1 MLHRDQTF
9 LIRTSFEIEKCRLH
23 APKQVDRV
31 VVQPDEGQA
40 KRAAVV
46 DRCAPEM
53 LEFAE
58 FSFGRFWL
66 DGSQHLLSS
75 SSLQTLVACFDLSRA
90 GGADAPS
97 L

>member
-1 MLHRDQTF
+1 MLHREHTF
-9 LIRTSFEIEKCRLH
+9 LFWTSFEIEKRRLH

-31 VVQPDEGQA
+31 VVQPDSSHA

-66 DGSQHLLSS
+66 IGSQHLLSS
-75 SSLQTLVACFDLSRA
+75 SSLQTLVACFDLLYSRR
-90 GGADAPS
+90 G
-97 L
+97 